1 MKKSDIQETQDRIYS
16 LKSMLSVF
24 QEQVT
29 TIENKISYLSK
40 RIGLEEE
47 IFDLE
52 LNEKKYKVKSNDI
65 IISDIQ
71 NDIQNKLMNKKD
83 VLSELIKLNEK
94 K

>member
-40 RIGLEEE
+40 RIELEEE

-71 NDIQNKLMNKKD
+71 NDIQNKLMNKKY

>member
-71 NDIQNKLMNKKD
+71 NDIQNNLMNKKD
-83 VLSELIKLNEK
+83 VLSELIELNEK

>member
-1 MKKSDIQETQDRIYS
+1 MKKSDIEKSRDR
-16 LKSMLSVF
+16 LNDVKTVLSILE
-24 QEQVT
+24 EQ
-29 TIENKISYLSK
+29 ISILENKRSYLSK
-40 RIGLEEE
+40 RIELEEE

-71 NDIQNKLMNKKD
+71 NDIQNKLMNKKY